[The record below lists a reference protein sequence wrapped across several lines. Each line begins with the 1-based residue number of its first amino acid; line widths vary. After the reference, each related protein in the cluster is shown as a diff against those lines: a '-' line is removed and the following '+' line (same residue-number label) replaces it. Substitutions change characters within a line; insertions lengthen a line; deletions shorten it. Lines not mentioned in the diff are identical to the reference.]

1 MKDRNVEFPNRYRMV
16 KVEGTDDI
24 FDLIPAPGEI
34 SDEGTFI
41 NKFTLLKDATAEMFG
56 LGADA
61 VPDDVFSWFGYYTK
75 HLWNK
80 RTHTTEAGYVEVK
93 TKATRNDG
101 YYITQGNS
109 RTIYVATSISINQ
122 SNGEIS
128 LKNPVTLTSKGPG
141 YFDNYRTA
149 ADLTAFLRGK
159 YVLGLYG
166 ASYGDHPIL
175 YLDDTVIVDSV
186 GDFTDG
192 ISFYLNYMGGS
203 PYVVSSQ
210 YFNNAYIGDWEVLS
224 ADTSDAYPKSGIVD
238 GYEYRYVGVPFENMK
253 FPYTQIETGSYA
265 GTGTYGASNPSS
277 LTFGFVPKVVF
288 ISTYYSDR
296 QHFFFAMNKNSYA
309 QYIESYKSGSVDG
322 GISAIT
328 SFTNVLSWY
337 SEQHAMGQMNAS
349 GATYNYIAIG

>member
-1 MKDRNVEFPNRYRMV
+1 MV

-34 SDEGTFI
+34 SNEGTFI
-41 NKFTLLKDATAEMFG
+41 NKATLLKDATAEMFG

-61 VPDDVFSWFGYYTK
+61 VPDDVFGWFGYYTK

-101 YYITQGNS
+101 YYITQGNP

-128 LKNPVTLTSKGPG
+128 LKNPVTLKSNNRG

-166 ASYGDHPIL
+166 VLYGDHPIL
-175 YLDDTVIVDSV
+175 YLDDTVVVDSV
-186 GDFTDG
+186 GDYTDG

-203 PYVVSSQ
+203 PYVPTSQ
-210 YFNNAYIGDWEVLS
+210 YFNNAYIGDWEVIS
-224 ADTSDAYPKSGIVD
+224 SDTSDAYPKNGIVD
-238 GYEYRYVGVPFENMK
+238 GYEYCYVGVPFENMK
-253 FPYTQIETGSYA
+253 FPYTQIATGSYT
-265 GTGTYGASNPSS
+265 GTGKSYNVDYYNS
-277 LTFGFVPKVVF
+277 LSFDFAPKLVIVTTDSGMNGYAFVFGT
-288 ISTYYSDR
+288 SRTLGLGGYYS
-296 QHFFFAMNKNSYA
+296 QQCLVTWEGNKLTWYN
-309 QYIESYKSGSVDG
+309 
-322 GISAIT
+322 T
-328 SFTNVLSWY
+328 SSDADNQL
-337 SEQHAMGQMNAS
+337 NAS
-349 GATYNYIAIG
+349 GQVYKYCAIG